1 MRAAVTRAPTVPLDE
16 VLPPTYVAGGTRSD
30 VFAHFRSG
38 LIVRAG
44 RSRAR
49 TYPGLRGAAPPTTVF
64 YGIACQLPDVGHVL
78 DVGCGSGDGTRRLCT
93 RFSNVTGIDS
103 GAEALVF
110 AREWC
115 PRGQFV
121 QADVT
126 APFEAEP
133 ADLAVIADLLGH
145 LRQPE
150 LALRHTRAHLG
161 PASRLLVAEP
171 LAIPLQRLASP
182 ARRAQSLRSLEA
194 LLVRSG
200 LRLRDWVSKR
210 GTFVACIAE
219 VAMGAGTDSL
229 LAGLDALGSG
239 EPAAA
244 RAALD
249 TAAGCGS
256 KPIEREALLASAQAA
271 LVLGDGDAAARA
283 LMTAAALDPDD
294 ARPLAGLA
302 ELSFLTNDVPT
313 ALRLGL
319 EAAQRDPCEPSASRI
334 AAFAALALGHRD
346 AMSAVR
352 VANNLAPDDFDLA
365 RALSEAASRLGD
377 GGPGVAALER
387 VRAYGDDQGAS
398 LHVELSRALLAQGR
412 RADAE
417 LEARLARAR
426 HPEDPEVIEL
436 WSSFPGRVAH

>member
-1 MRAAVTRAPTVPLDE
+1 MRGAAMRMPSVPLDE
-16 VLPPTYVAGGTRSD
+16 VLPPTYVAGGARSD

-64 YGIACQLPDVGHVL
+64 YGIACQLPDVDHVL

-93 RFSNVTGIDS
+93 RFTHVTGVDNS
-103 GAEALVF
+103 AEALVF

-115 PRGQFV
+115 PRARFL

-126 APFEAEP
+126 GAFETDP
-133 ADLAVIADLLGH
+133 ADLAVIADLLGQ
-145 LRQPE
+145 LRHPE
-150 LALRHTRAHLG
+150 LALRNARSRLG
-161 PASRLLVAEP
+161 PAGRVLVAEP
-171 LAIPLQRLASP
+171 LAIPLQRLGSP

-219 VAMGAGTDSL
+219 VAEGAGTDSL
-229 LAGLDALGSG
+229 LAGLDALRAGD
-239 EPAAA
+239 PAAA
-244 RAALD
+244 RAAFD
-249 TAAGCGS
+249 VAAGCGS
-256 KPIEREALLASAQAA
+256 KPIEREALLGSAQAA
-271 LVLGDGDAAARA
+271 LVAGDGDAAARA
-283 LMTAAALDPDD
+283 LMSAASLDPND

-302 ELSFLTNDVPT
+302 ELSFLTSDLPT

-346 AMSAVR
+346 AMSAIR

-387 VRAYGDDQGAS
+387 VRAYGDDHGAS
-398 LHVELSRALLAQGR
+398 LHVELARALLAQGR

-426 HPEDPEVIEL
+426 HPEDPDVIEL